1 MISGTSTRHSSNPR
15 LWRVTCACQGDFA
28 VDSLK
33 PELQSQEPLA
43 QFIQGLYCERCG
55 IGYVPERMAKPPQ
68 PRYKATREGFRRICA
83 DGTLGPPL
91 QRIADDPDRDM
102 T

>member
-1 MISGTSTRHSSNPR
+1 MIDAANTRHASNPR
-15 LWRVTCACQGDFA
+15 PWRVACACQGDFA

-33 PELQSQEPLA
+33 PEFQCQEPLA

-55 IGYVPERMAKPPQ
+55 IGYVPERMAKPSP
-68 PRYKATREGFRRICA
+68 PRYKGTREGFRRVYP

-91 QRIADDPDRDM
+91 QRIVDDPDRDV